1 MLKRTALHDLH
12 REREAKLAPF
22 AGFDMPLHYPLGAL
36 KEHLLCR
43 ERAAVFDVS
52 HMGQL
57 AITCPSVA
65 AGTILSELEKLISAD
80 LLSLPLGRQR
90 YGLLL
95 TPSGGILDDL
105 IVMHM
110 SDHIRLVVNAAC
122 AQKDVDYLE
131 THFQDHLPVV
141 ITQLQR
147 ALVAVQGPMAETALS
162 ELIVGVADLSF
173 MQVGSFSF
181 NGHEVQI
188 SRSGYTGEDGFE
200 VSLPDAA
207 ARMFVD
213 AVCNTGKA
221 ELAGLVARDSLRLEA
236 GLCLYGQD
244 MDEEVS
250 AVAAS
255 LNWAIPKIRRRG
267 GARAGGFVGA
277 DKTLD
282 ELENGARFC
291 RIGVLAEK
299 GIPPRSGAPVFDAET
314 DGNQVGFV
322 TSGAPAPSVGQPVAM
337 LRIARDVAE
346 SSTALFAEVRGKRLA
361 LTRTQMPFFPHR
373 FYRGSQR
380 QQGYVPTVEDK
391 HHI

>member
-1 MLKRTALHDLH
+1 MGSGGKTTCLYAYHVAQSARMAV
-12 REREAKLAPF
+12 F
-22 AGFDMPLHYPLGAL
+22 AGYMMPLNYANGAL
-36 KEHLLCR
+36 KEHLTCR
-43 ERAAVFDVS
+43 EGAAVFDVS
-52 HMGQL
+52 HMAQL
-57 AITCPSVA
+57 DIVHPSGSA
-65 AGTILSELEKLISAD
+65 APILAALETLIPANLID
-80 LLSLPLGRQR
+80 LPEHQQR

-95 TPSGGILDDL
+95 NEHGGIIDDL
-105 IVMHM
+105 MVIHAGDYV
-110 SDHIRLVVNAAC
+110 RLVVNAGC
-122 AQKDVDYLE
+122 AEKDL
-131 THFQDHLPVV
+131 TWLLARLPDLG
-141 ITQLQR
+141 ITRRQR
-147 ALVAVQGPMAETALS
+147 ALIAVQGPMAAEA
-162 ELIVGVADLSF
+162 VGRLVQLPKNMRF
-173 MQVGSFSF
+173 MQVAVSQFS
-181 NGHEVQI
+181 GHQI
-188 SRSGYTGEDGFE
+188 ELSRSGYTGEDGFE
-200 VSLPDAA
+200 VSLPEE
-207 ARMFVD
+207 V
-213 AVCNTGKA
+213 A
-221 ELAGLVARDSLRLEA
+221 EDFAISLCKIEGVQMAGLVARDSLRLEA

-373 FYRGSQR
+373 FYRGS
-380 QQGYVPTVEDK
+380 
-391 HHI
+391 